1 MNKQKQQRVTVHA
14 DTPAAARVRQIEG
27 RYEVEALDENGE
39 YTPEDRTYPV
49 YQQALARAYH
59 LAVEAHR
66 SDDGPGA

>member
-1 MNKQKQQRVTVHA
+1 MVHV

-27 RYEVEALDENGE
+27 RYEIEALDENGE
-39 YTPEDRTYPV
+39 YTPEDRTYPA
-49 YQQALARAYH
+49 YQQVLARSYR

>member
-1 MNKQKQQRVTVHA
+1 MVHV

-49 YQQALARAYH
+49 YQQVLARSYR
-59 LAVEAHR
+59 LAVETHR